1 MKLKM
6 EGSLGYTFS
15 EPFQHTDVMR
25 IKVKW
30 KRLSPYANE
39 NKNMNF
45 TRYFDAL
52 REMIQ
57 QSIREIKSQGVVGIV
72 TWAYEG
78 FMAEYVFDKLKAI
91 ENTISPDFKNGIV
104 TWSMFF
110 GESDNLKRFSN
121 SDIYTKKRLKPN
133 EDLFTLRQTL
143 HSIA

>member
-30 KRLSPYANE
+30 KRLSPYAND

-52 REMIQ
+52 RERIQ
-57 QSIREIKSQGVVGIV
+57 QSIREIKSQGVAGIV

-78 FMAEYVFDKLKAI
+78 FMAEYVLDKIKAI

-104 TWSMFF
+104 TWSTFF
-110 GESDNLKRFSN
+110 GESDNL
-121 SDIYTKKRLKPN
+121 TKIQQFRYLYKK
-133 EDLFTLRQTL
+133 EVE
-143 HSIA
+143 A

>member
-30 KRLSPYANE
+30 KRLSPYAND

-78 FMAEYVFDKLKAI
+78 FMPEYVFDKLKAI

-110 GESDNLKRFSN
+110 GESDNL
-121 SDIYTKKRLKPN
+121 TKIQQFRYLYKK
-133 EDLFTLRQTL
+133 EVE
-143 HSIA
+143 A